1 MSNRPQ
7 CNYNSPEWA
16 LLEEWMAGALL
27 ETYQRL
33 ASLSLEEKDT
43 QQLRGRAALLSQM
56 LDFKNL
62 PTTRRP

>member
-1 MSNRPQ
+1 MNRPNV
-7 CNYNSPEWA
+7 NYNSPEWA
-16 LLEEWMAGALL
+16 LLEGWMADALL

-33 ASLSLEEKDT
+33 ASLSIDDRDT

-62 PTTRRP
+62 PATRRP

>member
-1 MSNRPQ
+1 MSNRPRV
-7 CNYNSPEWA
+7 NYNSPEWA
-16 LLEEWMAGALL
+16 LLEEWMAEALL

-33 ASLSLEEKDT
+33 ASLSIDDRDT